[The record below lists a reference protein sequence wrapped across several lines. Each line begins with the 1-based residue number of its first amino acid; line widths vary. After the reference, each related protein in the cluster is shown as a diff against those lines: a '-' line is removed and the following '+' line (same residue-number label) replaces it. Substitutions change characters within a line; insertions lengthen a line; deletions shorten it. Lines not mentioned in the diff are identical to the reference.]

1 MTNLGERI
9 RALATGQAAFF
20 RLKMQLT
27 DNSVRVFPP
36 EEGGYYKV
44 GESPHPIPVGSYLLC
59 FYDSEH
65 RSIVNSDQRFIVH
78 PQADLLRAAQG
89 LQGQLPLNFNLA
101 GSPGGSWA
109 THPASSPPAPPATVV
124 VAPPSLAAPAGKPSE
139 VAAGAEVDLEF
150 RKHLH
155 AMDLEERQQDF
166 IRNSTYVK
174 EVGEL
179 FMLNRLMRRDMM
191 EMQRSMVMHAQH
203 AFRDIEQVKTTIQG
217 LLDLEIKVVS
227 HVESRLSRPPVPPPD
242 YVGLGNSAI
251 NLLKEVSVALIQ
263 RGQPERTN
271 PPLAAPPQLPPAAS
285 SPFAV
290 NARAVTFQAVERLQ
304 QRRQLCARAAE
315 RRRNLSRATPPFL
328 PCWPIP
334 QRQAVRPPAYRDRA
348 HRHPVQ
354 PGAVVSCATSR
365 WPTSPKPPPPAS
377 PRRHQ
382 RAGCAAPGGAA
393 GGQAVGRP
401 RQPPRRTEV

>member
-78 PQADLLRAAQG
+78 PQADLLRAVQG

-101 GSPGGSWA
+101 GSPGGSGA
-109 THPASSPPAPPATVV
+109 AHPASSPPAPPATVV
-124 VAPPSLAAPAGKPSE
+124 VAPPSLAASAGKPSE
-139 VAAGAEVDLEF
+139 VAAGVDVDLEF
-150 RKHLH
+150 RKYLH

-179 FMLNRLMRRDMM
+179 FLLNRLMRRDMM
-191 EMQRSMVMHAQH
+191 EMQRSMVQHAQH
-203 AFRDIEQVKTTIQG
+203 AFRDIEQAKTTVHG
-217 LLDLEIKVVS
+217 LIALQNTVLE
-227 HVESRLSRPPVPPPD
+227 HVEKRQSSPPPPPAD
-242 YVGLGNSAI
+242 YVGLGFAAI
-251 NLLKEVSVALIQ
+251 GLLKEVSVALIQ
-263 RGQPERTN
+263 RGQPERAGHPT
-271 PPLAAPPQLPPAAS
+271 PTQPQLPAEGS
-285 SPFAV
+285 SPV
-290 NARAVTFQAVERLQ
+290 
-304 QRRQLCARAAE
+304 
-315 RRRNLSRATPPFL
+315 
-328 PCWPIP
+328 
-334 QRQAVRPPAYRDRA
+334 
-348 HRHPVQ
+348 
-354 PGAVVSCATSR
+354 
-365 WPTSPKPPPPAS
+365 PAS
-377 PRRHQ
+377 PPAAETARTADVIDRIGKQLKSLTELELAQAMSSPQAWTALLQ
-382 RAGCAAPGGAA
+382 RCMAPDVPEGTKEPSQKLEVGPE
-393 GGQAVGRP
+393 GRP
-401 RQPPRRTEV
+401 

>member
-101 GSPGGSWA
+101 GSPSGSGA
-109 THPASSPPAPPATVV
+109 AHPASSPPAPPATVV

-242 YVGLGNSAI
+242 YVGLGNSALS
-251 NLLKEVSVALIQ
+251 LLKEVSVALIQ
-263 RGQPERTN
+263 RGQPER
-271 PPLAAPPQLPPAAS
+271 PGSLPAAPQLPAAS
-285 SPFAV
+285 Y
-290 NARAVTFQAVERLQ
+290 T
-304 QRRQLCARAAE
+304 AAPDT
-315 RRRNLSRATPPFL
+315 TPP
-328 PCWPIP
+328 
-334 QRQAVRPPAYRDRA
+334 AE
-348 HRHPVQ
+348 
-354 PGAVVSCATSR
+354 
-365 WPTSPKPPPPAS
+365 
-377 PRRHQ
+377 
-382 RAGCAAPGGAA
+382 
-393 GGQAVGRP
+393 
-401 RQPPRRTEV
+401 RQPPSGVLERIKHKLGTLTELDLAQAMSSPESWAALFQSVLRPETAAEEGAKATSPTPSPGAGG